1 MSSSNSQRRGG
12 GAGAKAVFDYAGAL
26 IGWDM
31 TYEQFIEELRGL
43 LQYGD
48 ALLRGGATHETQ
60 EFQRWWLEVRSA
72 VELMTEGGYKLPG
85 GFDTHLHFFAMWA
98 GASPQE
104 EAEAFNRDM
113 QRTLIQIGHLVKQ
126 YEKYGEPARAGTPG
140 KATAAAG
147 APASSSHTI
156 NIHGNVGAVQT
167 GANSTAHVQ
176 LDATSLMRLTDA
188 VEQLRT
194 EISKG
199 HTRLPA
205 EEREQSLEV
214 IDDLVTAA
222 RAPKPNRRKLAGLV
236 QGLSDSIRTAGA
248 MPGAWHAVKAAALH
262 LLGLHL

>member
-1 MSSSNSQRRGG
+1 M
-12 GAGAKAVFDYAGAL
+12 K
-26 IGWDM
+26 
-31 TYEQFIEELRGL
+31 YEQFIEELRGFL
-43 LQYGD
+43 HGGEV
-48 ALLRGGATHETQ
+48 LLRGGATHETQ
-60 EFQRWWLEVRSA
+60 EFKRWWLEVRSA
-72 VELMTEGGYKLPG
+72 VEQMTEDGYKLPG
-85 GFDTHLHFFAMWA
+85 GFNTHLHFFAMWS
-98 GASPQE
+98 GASAQE

-113 QRTLIQIGHLVKQ
+113 QQTLIQIGHLVKQ
-126 YEKYGEPARAGTPG
+126 YEKYGEPARAGTSG
-140 KATAAAG
+140 KATAAA

-167 GANSTAHVQ
+167 GANSTAHVH
-176 LDATSLMRLTDA
+176 LDATNLMRLTDA

-199 HTRLPA
+199 HTSLPA

-222 RAPKPNRRKLAGLV
+222 KAPKPNRRKLAGLV